1 MQARPTIL
9 FTLFWRNSRG
19 NKESFVKNF
28 ITKTFGRKQ
37 VAEAAKAQAGENVV
51 TAPLNDL
58 QMQSIKTAQIKVEP
72 PQIIVGSGQSAGKQ
86 RELNEDSLFT
96 LTATLAG
103 NSGSLPFGLFIV
115 CDGMGGHQ
123 FGEVASNSAI
133 RTIAGTI
140 MRKFHPYLFSAPSV
154 PLDESFQ
161 EIMQGAISEAQKTV
175 LHDAPG
181 SGTTVTAVLM
191 VGTQV
196 TIGHVGDSRAYIM
209 YQDGRFEPATRDHSL
224 VRRLEELGQITAAE
238 AAIHPQ
244 RNVLYRALGQG
255 ESLEA
260 DVLSLPFPQGGT
272 MLLCSDGLWGVVP
285 EEDLRQIIVNAPTP
299 ERACQ
304 SMVAAANAAGGP
316 DNISA
321 ILVRHLF

>member
-1 MQARPTIL
+1 
-9 FTLFWRNSRG
+9 
-19 NKESFVKNF
+19 VKNF
-28 ITKTFGRKQ
+28 LTKTFSKKQ
-37 VAEAAKAQAGENVV
+37 VAQAANPSTDQNVV
-51 TAPLNDL
+51 TAPLSDP
-58 QMQSIKTAQIKVEP
+58 QMQSIRSAQVKVEP
-72 PQIIVGSGQSAGKQ
+72 PQIIVGSGQSVGRQ

-96 LTATLAG
+96 LTSTLAG

-115 CDGMGGHQ
+115 CDGMGGHD

-133 RTIAGTI
+133 RTIAGHI
-140 MRKFHPYLFSAPSV
+140 MGKFYPYLFGSPAVSI
-154 PLDESFQ
+154 DESFQ
-161 EIMQGAISEAQKTV
+161 EVMQGAITEAQKTV
-175 LHDAPG
+175 LRDAPG
-181 SGTTVTAVLM
+181 SGTTVTAVLI
-191 VGTQV
+191 VGAQV

-209 YQDGRFEPATRDHSL
+209 YPDGRFEPATRDHSL
-224 VRRLEELGQITAAE
+224 VRRLEELGQITPAE

-260 DVLSLPFPQGGT
+260 DVVSIPFPQGGNL
-272 MLLCSDGLWGVVP
+272 LLCSDGLWGVVP
-285 EEDLRQIIVNAPTP
+285 EDDLRQIIVNAPTP